1 MTWSDYMKNYGYR
14 EYPCLDH
21 GLPFCEKCY
30 GPDPLAR
37 KTDFQ
42 TLMNGLD
49 DAEKYLSDK
58 APCSECGQVG
68 FHKMSCDTGDRR
80 GSTVCVHMNEPFDCP
95 ECREARKVV
104 NLTKN

>member
-14 EYPCLDH
+14 EYPCQDH
-21 GLPFCEKCY
+21 GRPFCEECY

-49 DAEKYLSDK
+49 DVEKHLR
-58 APCSECGQVG
+58 A
-68 FHKMSCDTGDRR
+68 
-80 GSTVCVHMNEPFDCP
+80 GSTVCVHLNEPFDCP
-95 ECREARKVV
+95 QCREARKVV